1 METLIAAA
9 HECAAAGHGERG
21 AVVARAAR
29 VLGLSP
35 QRTHTLVTKTAHSLG
50 LTTPRKRRVDA
61 GSSAITEADLDAI
74 AGARLYDLRNG
85 KRMITLADTIDSL
98 HAAGK
103 ISARLSPG
111 RVATLL
117 RQRGLDLDSLTA
129 PAPHVRMRTE
139 HVNAVV
145 QVDASVCVLYR
156 APSGELRL
164 IEEGG
169 VHYKNKPQ
177 NLVPVLDKLLTRFVA
192 VEHASA
198 CIAARFYVGGETTE
212 NLLDFLMWLVTQRH
226 GPGGE
231 AMPFHGVPFNL
242 YSDQGGMFKSG
253 PVRSFCSAMDIRQ
266 QWHTPG
272 NSRATGSVEV
282 AQNIF
287 ERGFESRLRFIDR
300 ARLDVPMLNA
310 LAEQWMHA
318 FNGSRKH
325 SRHKMTRYAAW
336 ATIGSEH
343 LRLAPSMEVM
353 RSLPA
358 SLAKTRDVSGNMTVS
373 YALKGQGS
381 RDYDVRY
388 VPGVSPRDK
397 VLVCVNPLAAPA
409 VRVGVTDRDTGEI
422 VWHEVQPVQDGF
434 MGYQANAPVLG
445 KDDYQAMPATPA
457 DERRARIAAQ
467 AFAKGGT
474 PATAAEAKAAVK
486 AGAVPYQG
494 QFDPFADIKAQAAS
508 LPTYLQRGGT
518 PLAAMPPSVAPE
530 RMSVA
535 AACQFMRKELGELY
549 DPGTYAWLARTHGDA
564 GVPRDVVDGLVAARR
579 QAMEPAA
586 APAMPQQGGLRAV
599 GGGR

>member
-9 HECAAAGHGERG
+9 HECAAAKHGELG
-21 AVVARAAR
+21 GIIDRAAR
-29 VLGLSP
+29 VLDLSP
-35 QRTHTLVTKTAHSLG
+35 QRTHTLVTKTARSLG
-50 LTTPRKRRVDA
+50 LATPRKKRVDA
-61 GSSAITEADLDAI
+61 GESSVTDADLDAI
-74 AGARLYDLRNG
+74 AGVRWKDLRNG
-85 KRMITLADTIDSL
+85 KRMITLEETINML
-98 HAAGK
+98 HQEGK
-103 ISARLSPG
+103 ISARLSASHVG
-111 RVATLL
+111 KLL
-117 RQRGLDLDSLTA
+117 RQRGLDVDSLAA

-192 VEHASA
+192 VEHASG

-226 GPGGE
+226 GPQGE
-231 AMPFHGVPFNL
+231 PMPFHGVFYTL

-253 PVRSFCSAMDIRQ
+253 PVRSFCSAMGIRQ
-266 QWHTPG
+266 QWHAPG

-287 ERGFESRLRFIDR
+287 ERGFESRLRFVDR
-300 ARLDVPMLNA
+300 ASMSVPVLNA

-318 FNGSRKH
+318 FNGTKKH
-325 SRHKMTRYAAW
+325 SRHNMTRYAAW
-336 ATIGSEH
+336 STIGAEH

-358 SLAKTRDVSGNMTVS
+358 SLAQPRQVSGNSTVS
-373 YALKGQGS
+373 FALKGQGS

-422 VWHEVQPVQDGF
+422 VWHDVQPVPKGF
-434 MGYQANAPVLG
+434 MGYQASAPVLG
-445 KDDYQAMPATPA
+445 QDDYQAMPATPA
-457 DERRARIAAQ
+457 DERRARIR
-467 AFAKGGT
+467 AKAYAKDGK
-474 PATAAEAKAAVK
+474 PATATEAQAAEK
-486 AGAVPYQG
+486 AGATPYQG
-494 QFDPFADIKAQAAS
+494 QWNPFADIQARAAG
-508 LPTYLQRGGT
+508 LPQFLQQRGT
-518 PLAAMPPSVAPE
+518 PHVPHSTEVQRARLP
-530 RMSVA
+530 VA
-535 AACQFMRKELGELY
+535 AACQRLRAALGDAY
-549 DPGTYAWLARTHGDA
+549 DAGTYAWLTQQHGDA
-564 GVPRDVVDGLVAARR
+564 GVPEDVVDGLIAAHEQRVAA
-579 QAMEPAA
+579 ASEVTPAA
-586 APAMPQQGGLRAV
+586 PGLRAV
-599 GGGR
+599 GGI